1 MRCLVSYFQYGGID
15 MLTNQSKL
23 MTINYQT
30 AIYARYNVLDHCKF
44 QQFDSDSSWVLL
56 ENHLKNIKKN
66 IYDPSDRY
74 VIEHQDT
81 DYYLADEFLYGIGLY
96 NLINVFKNLDIP
108 LFTLLLYTNHF
119 GISKEIDKLATDPND
134 RPTVIETFITKTH
147 YTNDYCDLEIDSS
160 CIEFPAICL
169 MGGSNRVHRIA
180 MFRFL
185 EQQQLL
191 DIVPTSI

>member
-1 MRCLVSYFQYGGID
+1 MCYLVNYSHYGGID
-15 MLTNQSKL
+15 MLTNRPTL
-23 MTINYQT
+23 MTANYRT

-44 QQFDSDSSWVLL
+44 QQFDSNWLWL
-56 ENHLKNIKKN
+56 ENRLKNIKKN
-66 IYDPSDRY
+66 IHDPLDRY

-96 NLINVFKNLDIP
+96 NLINIFKNLDIP

-119 GISKEIDKLATDPND
+119 GISREINKLATDPND
-134 RPTVIETFITKTH
+134 RPTVIETFITNTH
-147 YTNDYCDLEIDSS
+147 YTNDYCDLKIDSY

-169 MGGSNRVHRIA
+169 MGGTKRVHRIA